1 MWKKNNNSNIS
12 TKVRNWQSLL
22 YLVPALQLELGSS
35 MHEDDTIAN
44 FNSFDILQ
52 AMIILFLINE
62 LRSFDIYCYW
72 YCCCWPKFMLHSSG
86 SIFRGEQSVSI
97 RVKKRDNCCC
107 PQLTYSI
114 YGLCTAC
121 VDTCRKSG
129 KKNTRQRALSW
140 EQVRWSF
147 SILIQICWENAFSL
161 SLSLSQLITNRKQ
174 KFQT

>member
-1 MWKKNNNSNIS
+1 MSDKWNDWIVLTKIKPCSAQWSNWNVKKNNSNIS

-22 YLVPALQLELGSS
+22 NLVPALQLELGSS

-52 AMIILFLINE
+52 AMIILFLTNE

-72 YCCCWPKFMLHSSG
+72 YCCWPKFLLHSSG
-86 SIFRGEQSVSI
+86 SIFRGEESVSI

-107 PQLTYSI
+107 PQLTYLI

-129 KKNTRQRALSW
+129 KKIRDN
-140 EQVRWSF
+140 
-147 SILIQICWENAFSL
+147 
-161 SLSLSQLITNRKQ
+161 KH
-174 KFQT
+174 